1 MYSKFE
7 KLMLEKGLSANRIAK
22 EAGINAPSLTYWKQ
36 GKYTPSL
43 KTLQK
48 LAEYFGVS
56 VDYFLNEVAYQNH

>member
-7 KLMLEKGLSANRIAK
+7 KLLQAKGLTAGKVAR
-22 EAGINAPSLTYWKQ
+22 EAGIHAPSLTYWKQ

-48 LAEYFGVS
+48 LANYFGVS
-56 VDYFLNEVAYQNH
+56 VDYFLAA

>member
-43 KTLQK
+43 KTV
-48 LAEYFGVS
+48 F
-56 VDYFLNEVAYQNH
+56 VAFRMACVMVFTLRTALC